1 MIFQRLHIHNLFSYR
16 GICTFDLAPPSEADD
31 RNIVLIWGRNGYGK
45 TSFINSLKLALA
57 GVSDDL
63 RASVHAGR
71 NFKRDHF
78 LLGMGDEWMGVF
90 NRQARASGEKTFGVK
105 LEWAEPEGLVTLQ
118 REWTLEGKS
127 VSERLEVIPSFGE
140 KPSPDIDSPLE
151 GESRAFIQ
159 ARLPTALLPFFIYDA
174 ERVQQLAEANR
185 EGQMQQ
191 MEQLLDLANID
202 VISEYL
208 GKNLTTW
215 RRESSDANQNQINA
229 QRYGLQALEAQQLG
243 LQQEISDLE
252 DELASL
258 TARIRRVDVAMEARR
273 QFALQTEAA
282 ELTVNQTLVASQLE
296 EKAQTFFTAFT
307 REAPLALGV
316 DWMRQAATELS
327 KIVKHPNRRLNDELN
342 KVLEAFP
349 QRLLRDPPK
358 IPLSPDQIAA
368 LERKLE
374 KIIRSYQP
382 DSEDMTEGLFHLS
395 PARAEELL
403 QTVSAYANDGRIAQ
417 QWRSDLM
424 EIRRLKTTLKDV
436 ERKLNDVSNLAP
448 AERSQFEQK
457 AAERA
462 RLDSSRDELNRR
474 IGALSDQIG
483 VLNRNIGMQQDALRQ
498 AERALNEAQVAQ
510 GKLGLGQRLQKAL
523 AIYRDALKGRRRA
536 EIEQAINARFQNL
549 MTSHQL
555 IRHIRVNEDFSLHY
569 QDAQGVSIG
578 MGNISAGMKQLVAQ
592 ALLWGLKDV
601 ANRDA
606 PVVIDTPLARI
617 DRQHQHNLIT
627 RYFPQAGRQVIV
639 LPTDSELDLEKY
651 ELIRP
656 YVYREFRLENQ
667 AGDATLVQAGGYY

>member
-1 MIFQRLHIHNLFSYR
+1 MIFQRLKIHNLFSYR
-16 GICTFDLAPPSEADD
+16 GTCTFDLAPPPDADGC
-31 RNIVLIWGRNGYGK
+31 NIVLIWGRNGYGK

-63 RASVHAGR
+63 RASVHTGR
-71 NFKRDHF
+71 NFKRDHY
-78 LLGMGDEWMGVF
+78 LLGMADEWMGVF
-90 NRQARASGEKTFGVK
+90 NRQARAAGEKTFGVT
-105 LEWAEPEGLVTLQ
+105 LQWAEPEGTVTLQ

-127 VSERLEVIPSFGE
+127 VTERLELTPSFGE
-140 KPSPDIDSPLE
+140 TPAPDIDNILE

-159 ARLPTALLPFFIYDA
+159 ERLPSALLPFFIYDA

-208 GKNLTTW
+208 GKNLAAW
-215 RRESSDANQNQINA
+215 RRESGDANQHQINA
-229 QRYGLQALEAQQLG
+229 QRLELQALDAKRMG
-243 LQQEISDLE
+243 LQQEKSDLE
-252 DELASL
+252 DELAGL
-258 TARIRRVDVAMEARR
+258 TARIGRADVALQARR

-282 ELTVNQTLVASQLE
+282 ELTVSQTLVASQLE
-296 EKAQTFFTAFT
+296 EKSQVFFTALT
-307 REAPLALGV
+307 REAPLALSA
-316 DWMRQAATELS
+316 DLMRQAATELN

-342 KVLEAFP
+342 RVLEALP

-358 IPLSPDQIAA
+358 IPLSNEQVAA

-374 KIIRSYQP
+374 KIVRSYQP

-395 PARAEELL
+395 PTRAEELL
-403 QTVSAYANDGRIAQ
+403 QTVGVYAADTRLAT
-417 QWRSDLM
+417 QWASDLL

-448 AERSQFEQK
+448 TERTQFEQK

-462 RLDSSRDELNRR
+462 HLESSRGELQRKLGVVDE
-474 IGALSDQIG
+474 QII
-483 VLNRNIGMQQDALRQ
+483 VLNRNHSIKLDALRQ
-498 AERALNEAQVAQ
+498 IEKALNEAQAAQ
-510 GKLGLGQRLQKAL
+510 GKLGLGQRLNKAL
-523 AIYRDALKGRRRA
+523 EIYRDLLKARRRG
-536 EIEQAINARFQNL
+536 EIETAINARFRDL
-549 MTSHQL
+549 MTSHGL
-555 IRHIRVNEDFSLHY
+555 IHHIRVNEDFSLHY
-569 QDAQGVSIG
+569 EDAQGVSIG

-606 PVVIDTPLARI
+606 PVVVDTPLARI
-617 DRQHQHNLIT
+617 DRQHQNNLIT
-627 RYFPQAGRQVIV
+627 RYFPHAGRQVIV
-639 LPTDSELDLEKY
+639 LPTDSELDREKY

-656 YVYREFRLENQ
+656 YVYREYRLDNQ
-667 AGDATLVQAGGYY
+667 AGDATQIELGGYY

>member
-16 GICTFDLAPPSEADD
+16 GTCSFDLAPPAESDG

-90 NRQARASGEKTFGVK
+90 NRQARANGERTFGVK

-127 VSERLEVIPSFGE
+127 VSERLEVMTSFGE
-140 KPSPDIDSPLE
+140 KPSLDMDSPLE

-202 VISEYL
+202 VIREYL
-208 GKNLTTW
+208 GKNLATW

-229 QRYGLQALEAQQLG
+229 QRYGLQALEAQQMG
-243 LQQEISDLE
+243 VQQEISGLE
-252 DELASL
+252 DELVGL
-258 TARIRRVDVAMEARR
+258 TARIRQIDVAMEARR

-296 EKAQTFFTAFT
+296 EKAQTFFAAFT
-307 REAPLALGV
+307 REAPLALGA
-316 DWMRQAATELS
+316 DWMRQAASELS

-342 KVLEAFP
+342 NVLEALP

-374 KIIRSYQP
+374 KIVRS
-382 DSEDMTEGLFHLS
+382 
-395 PARAEELL
+395 
-403 QTVSAYANDGRIAQ
+403 
-417 QWRSDLM
+417 
-424 EIRRLKTTLKDV
+424 
-436 ERKLNDVSNLAP
+436 
-448 AERSQFEQK
+448 
-457 AAERA
+457 
-462 RLDSSRDELNRR
+462 
-474 IGALSDQIG
+474 
-483 VLNRNIGMQQDALRQ
+483 
-498 AERALNEAQVAQ
+498 
-510 GKLGLGQRLQKAL
+510 
-523 AIYRDALKGRRRA
+523 
-536 EIEQAINARFQNL
+536 
-549 MTSHQL
+549 
-555 IRHIRVNEDFSLHY
+555 
-569 QDAQGVSIG
+569 
-578 MGNISAGMKQLVAQ
+578 
-592 ALLWGLKDV
+592 
-601 ANRDA
+601 
-606 PVVIDTPLARI
+606 
-617 DRQHQHNLIT
+617 
-627 RYFPQAGRQVIV
+627 
-639 LPTDSELDLEKY
+639 
-651 ELIRP
+651 
-656 YVYREFRLENQ
+656 
-667 AGDATLVQAGGYY
+667 